1 MRARDA
7 RRISYV
13 RARARVRSSEEELEL
28 LVAPEPNAMTAF
40 LGLLALRAAAPVEF
54 AAQAQPNILMIV
66 ADGAFVAR

>member
-1 MRARDA
+1 M
-7 RRISYV
+7 
-13 RARARVRSSEEELEL
+13 

-66 ADGAFVAR
+66 ADGAFV